1 MIIANYLKAYYWRH
15 VEERIRNIYDCET
28 YLATFKKMLKT
39 PIEQREEKFKN
50 YKQIDDEELHRL
62 IKYYEAG
69 IEDNRPKP
77 KELKQ
82 NNENKEVK
90 QVKEEEE

>member
-50 YKQIDDEELHRL
+50 YK
-62 IKYYEAG
+62 
-69 IEDNRPKP
+69 
-77 KELKQ
+77 
-82 NNENKEVK
+82 
-90 QVKEEEE
+90 